1 MNSSP
6 VCNKRSLCAVT
17 VLCASRFSVA
27 IIFLALCSFS
37 AFGQTR
43 FEVQPFA
50 GYKFGGGTDVGT
62 NALGISHINID
73 SSIAY
78 GLTATFNP
86 SEHTG
91 VEFLWNHQPTNASGV
106 LFGGG
111 TYPIKIGTTVDQFQG
126 NFLYSFIGHEN
137 KKIEPFLLFGLG
149 ATDMHG
155 AGSST
160 TKFSW
165 AVGGGVKFFVS
176 RHVGF
181 RIQARYVPTYLYST
195 NGGVWCNWWG
205 YCWVVPNDHF
215 LNQGDVTTG
224 LVFRF

>member
-6 VCNKRSLCAVT
+6 VCNKRSLFAVI
-17 VLCASRFSVA
+17 VLRVSRFSVA
-27 IIFLALCSFS
+27 IIFLALSSFS
-37 AFGQTR
+37 AFAQTR
-43 FEVQPFA
+43 FEVQPFV
-50 GYKFGGGTDVGT
+50 GYKFGGGTDVGA

-91 VEFLWNHQPTNASGV
+91 VEFLWNRQPTNASGV
-106 LFGGG
+106 FFGGG
-111 TYPIKIGTTVDQFQG
+111 TYPTKIGTTVDQFQG

-137 KKIEPFLLFGLG
+137 KIEPFLLCGLG

-155 AGSST
+155 DGSST

-224 LVFRF
+224 VVFRF